1 MERFIPMEIFQKKV
15 TPFEVLT
22 SSRHFAETTEIFWTI
37 YLVNQC
43 QASSWGGMWLIV
55 LTQAHSLFGVLQ
67 MIQL

>member
-15 TPFEVLT
+15 IPFEVLPF
-22 SSRHFAETTEIFWTI
+22 SRHFTETTEIFWTI

-43 QASSWGGMWLIV
+43 QASSWGGRWLIA
-55 LTQAHSLFGVLQ
+55 LTQAHSLSGVLQ